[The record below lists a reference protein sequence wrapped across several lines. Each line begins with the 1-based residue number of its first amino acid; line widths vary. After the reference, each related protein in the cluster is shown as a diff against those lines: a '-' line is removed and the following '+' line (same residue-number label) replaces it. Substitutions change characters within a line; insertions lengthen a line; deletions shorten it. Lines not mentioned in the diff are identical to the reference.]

1 MQVQRPAGVT
11 TEDIKAA
18 LLEARAK
25 IESEECEFICVA
37 LPDTPAGNYVQ
48 EYIESSIQ
56 EQCNRSTLS
65 NFVYCMTKDSR
76 AYNREFIREYRLR
89 YIDWMLDQ

>member
-25 IESEECEFICVA
+25 IEAGEDEFICLA
-37 LPDTPAGNYVQ
+37 LPDTPAGYYVRG
-48 EYIESSIQ
+48 YIEGAIW

-65 NFVYCMTKDSR
+65 NFVYYMTKDSR
-76 AYNREFIREYRLR
+76 TYNHEIIREYRLR

>member
-1 MQVQRPAGVT
+1 MQQRPAGVT
-11 TEDIKAA
+11 TEDIKSA

-37 LPDTPAGNYVQ
+37 LPDTLAGNYVQ
-48 EYIESSIQ
+48 QYIEGSIR
-56 EQCNRSTLS
+56 EQCDRSTLS
-65 NFVYCMTKDSR
+65 NFIYYKTCDNR

>member
-25 IESEECEFICVA
+25 IESGEYEFICLA
-37 LPDTPAGNYVQ
+37 LPDTDAGNYVQ
-48 EYIESSIQ
+48 EYIEGAIQ
-56 EQCNRSTLS
+56 RHCNRSTLG
-65 NFVYCMTKDSR
+65 NFVYYKTGDGR
-76 AYNREFIREYRLR
+76 AYNCKFMREYRLR

>member
-25 IESEECEFICVA
+25 IASEECEFICLA

-48 EYIESSIQ
+48 EYIESSIK
-56 EQCNRSTLS
+56 EQVNRSALAS
-65 NFVYCMTKDSR
+65 FVYYKTGDNR

>member
-25 IESEECEFICVA
+25 IASEECEFICLA
-37 LPDTPAGNYVQ
+37 LPDTLAGFYLQ
-48 EYIESSIQ
+48 DYIDTAIVKQ
-56 EQCNRSTLS
+56 TGYRSLG
-65 NFVYCMTKDSR
+65 NFVYRKTQDAM
-76 AYNREFIREYRLR
+76 AYNSKVIREYRLR
-89 YIDWMLDQ
+89 YIDWMLNQ